1 MEELQQEQLTIQD
14 LLREPT
20 TIEELGVPPSIVNDL
35 MLRLLFNE
43 GDVSY
48 FTPLYIQT
56 VAMLT
61 AFPTHIAADAAY
73 DAWYVYQTCAP
84 RGGIAAVPPQ
94 PTCASRLRTR
104 R

>member
-1 MEELQQEQLTIQD
+1 MQMGALGPQYPPAAAAVRFLENGGDMVIVSHD
-14 LLREPT
+14 LE
-20 TIEELGVPPSIVNDL
+20 V
-35 MLRLLFNE
+35 
-43 GDVSY
+43 
-48 FTPLYIQT
+48 
-56 VAMLT
+56 
-61 AFPTHIAADAAY
+61 ADAAY